1 MVLTRKIVP
10 LLHPS
15 QTVLNLF
22 REPQGAVQSVQATLD
37 QMLPCA
43 VLSLDLSKA
52 FERVNPH
59 WIIQILTACKAPLW
73 VIVIHPPH
81 PPLPTESSQ
90 FFFPSGTADVALRL
104 GPKIGVN
111 LSNELKISQ

>member
-22 REPQGAVQSVQATLD
+22 REPQGAVQSVPATLD

-59 WIIQILTACKAPLW
+59 WIIQI
-73 VIVIHPPH
+73 
-81 PPLPTESSQ
+81 S
-90 FFFPSGTADVALRL
+90 ADVALRL